1 MMASLTDLEIE
12 EQALGDW
19 PRRLLHLPTMTSY
32 EWEPGNIYGS
42 HVAPEYNAITYT
54 WGRWSLDDG
63 ECPHVRAIEIHNVP
77 WDIPRIRPDH
87 FTSDELMNVLQSVAR
102 NYSWGLGEREQ
113 PVKFLWLDIA
123 CIDQR
128 SNEPRSAAEV
138 GRQASIFTK
147 AKSVGIWLTT
157 IPHQVL
163 HPSLATITLSYLI
176 YSSQSPGDGGA
187 YQLYKAITR
196 LFDDPWF
203 SSLWTLQ
210 EAFLRQDA
218 TLLSKEGLPVLL
230 PPGIWNGYTSP
241 LVGSSPGREPVE
253 GSLDTEPWHEYF
265 HELYAAIGLSGENT
279 QFPVNEKGVWHEDLR
294 LLWEAVDSWA
304 LSPLTIA
311 QSDRQETFLAITDTI
326 IKSGLPGI
334 GHGNPLAVYTSASG
348 RTTLRMEDRIYG
360 IQQIFKVRVGTSMPN
375 YTPGVALTLSE
386 LEVQFGEK
394 LLQDHPV
401 LSQMYVL
408 PRPVPLGTGW
418 RVRIDSI
425 VLEDVED
432 WEYGTLYPLEDVQA
446 SFHPRCTLSVRRM
459 GSQAWGH
466 FEGPICRFSQLRE
479 ACDSW
484 SSELKRRDAE
494 HWEEFWE
501 KERQIRHRIYRCLR
515 IALDETTE
523 ISPGIPQRAE
533 VQSLHDEVPPMPG
546 QGAASLACWQAIE
559 PFHDRLQV
567 LLLGKSRAISAIML
581 GVLLLP
587 TEGDGFSYY
596 QRVGICW
603 WNLDWATS
611 SLEGQPL
618 PERPFL
624 LGEHTLWEPRTG
636 LFG

>member
-1 MMASLTDLEIE
+1 MASLSDLEIE

-19 PRRLLHLPTMTSY
+19 PRRLLYLPTMTSY

-54 WGRWSLDDG
+54 WGRWSLKDG
-63 ECPHVRAIEIHNVP
+63 ERPHVRAIEIHNVP

-87 FTSDELMNVLQSVAR
+87 FTPDEMINVLQSVAR
-102 NYSWGLGEREQ
+102 HYSWGLGEREQ

-128 SNEPRSAAEV
+128 LNEPRSAAEV
-138 GRQASIFTK
+138 GRQASIFSK
-147 AKSVGIWLTT
+147 AKAVGVWLTT
-157 IPHQVL
+157 LPHHVL
-163 HPSLATITLSYLI
+163 HPALATITLSSLI
-176 YSSQSPGDGGA
+176 HGSPSLGDGGA
-187 YQLYKAITR
+187 HELYKAVTR

-218 TLLSKEGLPVLL
+218 HLLNREGLPVLL
-230 PPGIWNGYTSP
+230 PPGIWNGSSSP
-241 LVGSSPGREPVE
+241 LVVGASQEPVE
-253 GSLDTEPWHEYF
+253 GSLCTTSWNEYF
-265 HELYAAIGLSGENT
+265 HKLYAEIGLTSEST
-279 QFPVNEKGVWHEDLR
+279 QFPIEEKGAFHEDLR
-294 LLWEAVDSWA
+294 LLWEAMDSWA

-311 QSDRQETFLAITDTI
+311 QSNRQETFLAITDTI

-334 GHGNPLAVYTSASG
+334 GHGNPLAVYTSAFA

-360 IQQIFKVRVGTSMPN
+360 IQQIFKVRVGTSVPN
-375 YTPGVALTLSE
+375 YTAGMALTLSE

-418 RVRIDSI
+418 RVRNDSI

-446 SFHPRCTLSVRRM
+446 TFHARCTLSVHRI

-466 FEGPICRFSQLRE
+466 FEGLMCRFSQVRE
-479 ACDSW
+479 ICDSW
-484 SSELKRRDAE
+484 SCELKRRDSE

-501 KERQIRHRIYRCLR
+501 RERQIRYKVYRCLR

-533 VQSLHDEVPPMPG
+533 VQSLHEEVPPRPG
-546 QGAASLACWQAIE
+546 QGAASLACWKAIE

-567 LLLGKSRAISAIML
+567 LLLGVSSAMSKVML

-587 TEGDGFSYY
+587 IEGGAFSYY
-596 QRVGICW
+596 QRIGICW

-611 SLEGQPL
+611 SLEGKPL

-624 LGEHTLWEPRTG
+624 FGDHECWEPRTG